1 MSTPLSE
8 AAIEASYQ
16 SSFGRAAGYLP
27 QDRKAVN
34 AWQAALVERARAQL
48 AMEHVKPV
56 QELADLLDREKD
68 LRERMTRTIEAALKL
83 HPGGVRNI
91 AEMLTCLDEITQ
103 TAPHYRLDPKQRIYF
118 PMSALFCYMMA
129 VKEDGWELF
138 RDQRFNG
145 ALRKIL
151 KAWCAFLDSPE
162 SRHVLYDGPDGWLSQ
177 AAYEDFKLY
186 EFEVDRDAPYGGFTS
201 YNAFFHRPIKPE
213 FRPNGAL
220 HDLRAVVSPND
231 GSVVMVY
238 PNVQKD
244 AHILDIKHQRY
255 SLHTLLSKY
264 SGIDTFVGGSVF
276 QSFLSGANYHRWH
289 APVDGVIE
297 YKETVEGLM
306 FSELYSEQV
315 DPTAGTLSQGY
326 QANVNTRGIVVI
338 KSESPAIGK
347 VCVIPV
353 GITEISSVTITAEVG
368 QRVTR
373 GEEIGYF
380 SYGGSSMCL
389 VFQPNK
395 VGFTVPT
402 GVPGVVTDDG
412 APIFVNST
420 IARAK

>member
-1 MSTPLSE
+1 MSKPLSE

-27 QDRKAVN
+27 RDRTAVD
-34 AWQAALVERARAQL
+34 AWQAALVKRARAQL
-48 AMEHVKPV
+48 AMDHVKPV

-68 LRERMTRTIEAALKL
+68 LQVLVTRTIDEALKM
-83 HPGGVRNI
+83 HPDGVRNI
-91 AEMLTCLDEITQ
+91 DEMLTCLDEITQ
-103 TAPHYRLDPKQRIYF
+103 TAPHYRLDPRQRIYF

-129 VKEDGWELF
+129 VKNDGWELF

-151 KAWCAFLDSPE
+151 KAWCVFLDSPE

-186 EFEVDRDAPYGGFTS
+186 EFEIDPDAPYGGFAS

-231 GSVVMVY
+231 GSVVMAY

-244 AHILDIKHQRY
+244 AYILDIKHQRY
-255 SLHTLLSKY
+255 SLRQLLGKY
-264 SGIDTFVGGSVF
+264 SGIDAFVGGTVF

-338 KSESPAIGK
+338 KSESPDIGK

-373 GEEIGYF
+373 GDEIGYF

-389 VFQPNK
+389 VFEPNK
-395 VGFTVPT
+395 VDFTVPT
-402 GVPGVVTDDG
+402 GVPGTVTDDG

-420 IARAK
+420 IARAT